1 MYNVFKR
8 PMFKRGGT
16 AQGLGI
22 MSTVEPKPVPRIMA
36 SMGFPTFGLSQGVD
50 PASVERFKQA
60 EADRKARIGQSF
72 DFRGPALTD
81 PDYQSKIQ
89 QFGTYNKYLED
100 AEKQKQIAIDNQ
112 QAEEEAA
119 QIGLQQEYA
128 RKAKEEADKI
138 AREKEI
144 TAAKIS
150 KGFGDNNKTKEMT
163 KEEEID
169 SEAKYLKNLL
179 EDKNMTKGE
188 SSFNTG

>member
-1 MYNVFKR
+1 
-8 PMFKRGGT
+8 
-16 AQGLGI
+16 
-22 MSTVEPKPVPRIMA
+22 MA
-36 SMGFPTFGLSQGVD
+36 ALGFPTFGLSQEVD
-50 PASVERFKQA
+50 PASLERFKQA
-60 EADRKARIGQSF
+60 EAERKARIGQSF

-81 PDYQSKIQ
+81 PDYGSRIQ
-89 QFGTYNKYLED
+89 QFGTYNRYLED

-150 KGFGDNNKTKEMT
+150 KGFGDTNKTKEMT

-169 SEAKYLKNLL
+169 SEARYLKNLL

-188 SSFNTG
+188 SSFNISRVFSYSRWF